1 MPTQVLAIDLIQVL
15 GTVQPR
21 QTLNE
26 DAIAD
31 YAEHYDPK
39 SNGKAVLPPLRCF
52 HDGERYILSRGF
64 HRYTAATRAK
74 RGSLEC
80 EILQGDERAAILDAM
95 LDNDTHGVRL
105 TPADKRKAVNRLL
118 DDAEWGRLSQTKIAE
133 MANVSRQFVALLIIE
148 RKPKGTSEGG
158 HVIDNMTPDSGRAKR
173 KPRDGVKGGIKAAT
187 APVPEESPEVVAV
200 REACKRH
207 KVAVTDSQ
215 IASLAENCEADM
227 VDAVIES
234 VKLERQT
241 LERAV
246 ETCDVPEPTT
256 EEACE
261 DHNRKNESFCRELT
275 KWVKDNKPDVEYI
288 DDAGRFEVLVQK
300 VKNGCETVRTAKA
313 VICPACNGDGCKT
326 CKSLGYLPKM
336 VAAQITPEK

>member
-1 MPTQVLAIDLIQVL
+1 MPKAAVKPFQPADANELKAISLKGEINANHRECLRAGNETIQHAVQAGELLLQVKSLVPHGQFEKWVKQYCDFSYDVANGYMTLQRKLAALPKVERAPL
-15 GTVQPR
+15 
-21 QTLNE
+21 LNSASSITSLQKMLNPKKN
-26 DAIAD
+26 DKSSPKRSPTSGFSTS
-31 YAEHYDPK
+31 AETAEKP
-39 SNGKAVLPPLRCF
+39 
-52 HDGERYILSRGF
+52 
-64 HRYTAATRAK
+64 AAT
-74 RGSLEC
+74 E
-80 EILQGDERAAILDAM
+80 
-95 LDNDTHGVRL
+95 
-105 TPADKRKAVNRLL
+105 
-118 DDAEWGRLSQTKIAE
+118 
-133 MANVSRQFVALLIIE
+133 
-148 RKPKGTSEGG
+148 
-158 HVIDNMTPDSGRAKR
+158 
-173 KPRDGVKGGIKAAT
+173 
-187 APVPEESPEVVAV
+187 PETEPETEVEPEPEDSPEVVAV
-200 REACKRH
+200 RESCKRH
-207 KVAVTDSQ
+207 KVAATDSQ

-261 DHNRKNESFCRELT
+261 DHNRKIESFCRELT

-313 VICPACNGDGCKT
+313 VVCPACNGDGCKT

-336 VAAQITPEK
+336 VAAQIAPEK